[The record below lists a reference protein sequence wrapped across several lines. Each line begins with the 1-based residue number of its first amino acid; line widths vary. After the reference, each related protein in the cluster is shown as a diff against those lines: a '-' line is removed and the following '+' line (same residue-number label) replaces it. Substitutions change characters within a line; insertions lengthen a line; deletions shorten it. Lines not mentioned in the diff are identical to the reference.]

1 MSAPDP
7 FDSLLGSAPEF
18 ETQIRAAR
26 LVAASDASVL
36 LLGESGTGK
45 ELLARAL
52 HALSPRANGPFVA
65 INCAALPGELAESE
79 LFGHR
84 RGAFTGADRDHPGYA
99 RLAAGGTLFLDE
111 AGDLP
116 LPLQSKLLRFLELGE
131 CQGVGEL
138 SPTRVDVRII
148 AATHQDLH
156 RAVAEGRF
164 RRDLFYRLHVVPLE
178 LPPLRQRGED
188 VLLLARRFLAEF
200 AEHHGRPLAVFGRR
214 AERALLRHDWPGNV
228 RELRNLCERLSILL
242 PGRVIEPENLPPELR
257 GEAQAQSS
265 FALPAGGI
273 RLDDLEQDMIR
284 QALDRSHGNK
294 SRAARLL
301 GISRDTLLY
310 RLKKYAIEG

>member
-52 HALSPRANGPFVA
+52 HALSSRANGPFVA

>member
-1 MSAPDP
+1 MPQSDP

-18 ETQIRAAR
+18 ETQLRAAR
-26 LVAASDASVL
+26 LVAASDAPVL

-52 HALSPRANGPFVA
+52 HALSPRAVGPFVA
-65 INCAALPGELAESE
+65 INCAALPAELAESE

-111 AGDLP
+111 VGDLP
-116 LPLQSKLLRFLELGE
+116 LPMQSKLLRFLELGE
-131 CQGVGEL
+131 CQGVGEAC
-138 SPTRVDVRII
+138 PTRVDVRII

-156 RAVAEGRF
+156 RAVADGRF

-178 LPPLRQRGED
+178 LPPLRRRGDD
-188 VLLLARRFLAEF
+188 VLLLARRFLGEF
-200 AEHHGRPLAVFGRR
+200 AERHGRPQAVLGRR

-242 PGRVIEPENLPPELR
+242 PGRVIEPENLPVEIR
-257 GEAQAQSS
+257 GGMPAGSG

-284 QALDRSHGNK
+284 QALDRTRGNK

-310 RLKKYAIEG
+310 RLKKYAIEV